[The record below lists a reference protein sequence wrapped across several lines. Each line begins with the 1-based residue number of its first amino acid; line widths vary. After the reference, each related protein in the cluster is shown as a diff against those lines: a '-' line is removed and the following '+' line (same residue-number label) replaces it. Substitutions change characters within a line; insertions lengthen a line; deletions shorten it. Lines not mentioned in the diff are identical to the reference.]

1 MSNLPPWSSFCLFLA
16 RTSISMKNITIIG
29 GGACGVAAFLE
40 LFVQIASQGLI
51 DQVSITI
58 IEKEKPI
65 GFGLAFGTDQ
75 PGHLLNTQ
83 ADLMGLFASEPNHF
97 AHWLKQN
104 GGKNRDDVKGKGDED
119 SVYTTRKLYGEYIS
133 AHYQEYLQKSKSIGL
148 QVEVIEGEVL
158 DIKSTNELYTLTY
171 SSGQHQADYVI
182 LALGTPKPCNYVSL
196 RKHAAYI
203 DFPYPADK
211 ILKNVKSNDR
221 VGVLGSSLSAIDTI
235 MTLVDNGHQ
244 GEIILFSPDGLLPR
258 VQPVECKT
266 IHRGILT
273 TEALH
278 KIQRE
283 TFKRPS
289 IKDVFR
295 KFMWEAEAVEGQKID
310 WKSQNR
316 IGKDAASLLK
326 DDLEIAHSGGDTLIN
341 LAYSLRHDT
350 ETIWNWLC
358 ESEKNKFKKWLG
370 PHWAVIRHGMPIP
383 NAERLLALFQENR
396 LKVVPFIKDVAFED
410 NESQFRI
417 EITGSE
423 DYRVDKLINATG
435 AAADLEVTESKLIGN
450 LVRGEMLES
459 YPAGGATINP
469 QTMEVIAKKAGN
481 GMYAVGHLVNGILID
496 VNAVW
501 YNVKTIQRLSH
512 DLILKIRNAA
522 NL

>member
-1 MSNLPPWSSFCLFLA
+1 LA
-16 RTSISMKNITIIG
+16 RTEIGMKNITIIG

-40 LFVQIASQGLI
+40 LFVQISSQDLI
-51 DQVSITI
+51 NQVSITI
-58 IEKEKPI
+58 IEREKPI

-83 ADLMGLFASEPNHF
+83 ADLMGLFASEPKHF
-97 AHWLKQN
+97 ASWLKVH
-104 GGKNRDDVKGKGDED
+104 GGKNRDDVKGTGDEE
-119 SVYTTRKLYGEYIS
+119 SVYTTRRLYGEYIS
-133 AHYQEYLQKSKSIGL
+133 EHYQEYLEKAKTIGL
-148 QVEVIEGEVL
+148 QVRVIEDEVL
-158 DIKSTNELYTLTY
+158 DIKPTYELYTVIY
-171 SSGQHQADYVI
+171 PSGQHQADYVI
-182 LALGTPKPCNYVSL
+182 LALGTPTPCNYTFL
-196 RKHAAYI
+196 RKYPAYI

-211 ILKNVKSNDR
+211 IITQVESNDR

-244 GEIILFSPDGLLPR
+244 GEILLFSPEGLLPR

-266 IHRGILT
+266 IQRGILT

-283 TFKRPS
+283 TFKRPL

-295 KFMWEAEAVEGQKID
+295 KFMLEAEALEGEKID

-326 DDLEIAHSGGDTLIN
+326 MDLEIAKAGGDALIN

-350 ETIWNWLC
+350 ETIWNWLS
-358 ESEKNKFKKWLG
+358 ESEKIKFKKWLG

-396 LKVVPFIKDVAFED
+396 LKVVPFIKDVAYLEC
-410 NESQFRI
+410 ESKFRI
-417 EITGSE
+417 ETAGSE
-423 DYRVDKLINATG
+423 DYRVDKLVNATG
-435 AAADLEVTESKLIGN
+435 AAADLEITESKLIGN
-450 LVRGEMLES
+450 LVRGGMLDP

-469 QTMEVIAKKAGN
+469 QTMEVIAKNAGKA
-481 GMYAVGHLVNGILID
+481 MYAVGNLVNGILID

-501 YNVKTIQRLSH
+501 YNVQTIQRLSQ
-512 DLILKIRNAA
+512 DLILKIKHAA